1 MNNIE
6 KTELEILHFMKNRK
20 DETPKKTSIQLY
32 DDTLTAFNDFYEN
45 FDFFTKADVLN
56 FLLQYAMNN
65 LSN

>member
-45 FDFFTKADVLN
+45 FDYFTKADVLN